1 MIRRGMLCA
10 AAVSVALVL
19 SGCAARPADPPG
31 SGASAAPA
39 APNGTPGQAGPGAHA
54 GAQGSGRRFATI
66 PVQAVTVQAAPLVSD
81 NDTAGTVVAATQS
94 QVAAQVAGVVSFT
107 SRKAGD
113 WVKRG
118 ALVVQL
124 DDSAARLAV
133 KNAQAAL
140 KSAQINLAMG
150 QQTATE
156 SSPRLSSQLDASR
169 TALASA
175 QKNYDSQRKL
185 LDLGGI
191 SPAQL
196 DTAQSQLQQ
205 AQANVQAAQLA
216 LDQNRQADTQTTAQ
230 LQIAVDQAS
239 TQLEIAQ
246 LNLRNTAI
254 TAPFAGQIAAV
265 NVTPGSYVS
274 LNTSV
279 FTLVSVEKQINFN
292 TPPSDAPN
300 FKVGDTVTFTLGGK
314 SFPVSI
320 VQAPS
325 APIGGVVPMVA
336 AVPASAPVSY
346 GAVGTIT
353 YRLTLATG
361 PIIPIGALQTR
372 ADQNFVFTVA
382 NGKAAEQP
390 VTILAE
396 GGTSAVV
403 KGIAAGTQV
412 IVSPPP
418 GLLAGSSVQVVSLP
432 APSGQPAAAPA
443 APQAEGPQKPG
454 PKGAGAP
461 SAPQGPAQ
469 NAPPQGGRQ

>member
-1 MIRRGMLCA
+1 MNRSGTPCVA
-10 AAVSVALVL
+10 AALAALLVL
-19 SGCAARPADPPG
+19 SGCTAKPADPPG
-31 SGASAAPA
+31 QGPGAAATQG
-39 APNGTPGQAGPGAHA
+39 APNGAPAQAGTGARG
-54 GAQGSGRRFATI
+54 GAQGGGRRFATI
-66 PVQAVTVQAAPLVSD
+66 FVQAVVVQAAPLVTD

-94 QVAAQVAGVVSFT
+94 QVAAQVAGVVSVV

-113 WVKRG
+113 WVTQG
-118 ALVVQL
+118 AVIVQL
-124 DDSAARLAV
+124 DNSAARLAV

-140 KSAQINLAMG
+140 RSAQINLAMG

-156 SSPRLSSQLDASR
+156 SNPKLSSQLDSAG

-175 QKNYDSQRKL
+175 QKNYDSQKKL
-185 LDLGGI
+185 FDLGGI
-191 SPAQL
+191 SAAQL

-216 LDQNRQADTQTTAQ
+216 LDQNRQSDTQTTAQ

-246 LNLRNTAI
+246 LNLRNTTI
-254 TAPFAGQIAAV
+254 TAPFAGQVAAV

-279 FTLVSVEKQINFN
+279 FTLVSVEKQIIFSA
-292 TPPSDAPN
+292 PPSDAPN
-300 FKVGDTVTFTLGGK
+300 FKSGDTVTFTFGGK
-314 SFPVSI
+314 SFPVKI

-325 APIGGVVPMVA
+325 APINGVVPMVA
-336 AVPASAPVSY
+336 AVPVSAPVSY

-372 ADQNFVFTVA
+372 ADQNFVFMVVNA
-382 NGKAAEQP
+382 KATEQP
-390 VTILAE
+390 VTVLAE

-403 KGIAAGTQV
+403 KGLDPGTQV

-418 GLLAGSSVQVVSLP
+418 GLLAGSAVQVVAMPS
-432 APSGQPAAAPA
+432 SGQPGEAPA
-443 APQAEGPQKPG
+443 GQQGAGQQKPG
-454 PKGAGAP
+454 QQGAAVPKDGTPPRQGAK
-461 SAPQGPAQ
+461 Q
-469 NAPPQGGRQ
+469 